1 MPTCLDCGIRV
12 PPVEDWE
19 RVNGCRVKPCM
30 CGAPKEAIKVARRE
44 QDMRAYRATIRRI
57 AMSPLP
63 SRLIVRDAMDGRC
76 DLTHMGISAL
86 ESRYGPQWEVWHKI
100 PNPRLW
106 ARVRDD
112 IMAEIGGPDAD
123 SRREMKYSCDERRC
137 AMQLVGLLGLSLRT
151 AWRYRGSGISTP
163 KEDFHGWGT
172 GLPSY
177 DSFYDSHRMYEFLR
191 TGKVGVPVPS
201 E

>member
-12 PPVEDWE
+12 PPVEDWD
-19 RVNGCRVKPCM
+19 RVNGRKVKPCM
-30 CGAPKEAIKVARRE
+30 CGASKEAIAEALAGQRM
-44 QDMRAYRATIRRI
+44 DAYHATIRRI
-57 AMSPLP
+57 SQSHLP
-63 SRLIVRDAMDGRC
+63 SRLIVRNAMEGQC
-76 DLTHMGISAL
+76 DLTYMGICAL
-86 ESRYGPQWEVWHKI
+86 ESQYGQQWEVWHKV

-106 ARVRDD
+106 ARVRQDVV
-112 IMAEIGGPDAD
+112 AELGGPAAD
-123 SRREMKYSCDERRC
+123 IAREMKYSREEHRC
-137 AMQLVGLLGLSLRT
+137 ALQLTGLLGIPFRT
-151 AWRYRGSGISTP
+151 AWKYRGSGIPTP
-163 KEDFHGWGT
+163 QEDFNGWGT